1 MGISKGQAASLGPS
15 VIFVAGSIVLGF
27 GRGAGRMTLRD
38 FVIFWA
44 GIVVGSGIAGGLAI
58 LTIDRMYR
66 DNYRLTIKN
75 LRGEAD

>member
-1 MGISKGQAASLGPS
+1 
-15 VIFVAGSIVLGF
+15 
-27 GRGAGRMTLRD
+27 MTLRD

-58 LTIDRMYR
+58 LTIDRMYL

>member
-1 MGISKGQAASLGPS
+1 LGVSKGRAAPLGPS
-15 VIFVAGSIVLGF
+15 DVVLGSIVLGF